1 MSRLFAPAEDAP
13 DPNLDLRSGLTIGPA
28 GAGRPISQFAISSLT
43 LLALELT
50 SDPFEALRSTG
61 CCFNP
66 SSSSNSLPSGLP
78 LCLNP
83 LSNDPV
89 ADMTGAVRDL
99 SATFFRT
106 SSVRDLGGK
115 TFRTSSSS
123 SSSSNSLQLSL
134 LELKTNK
141 TEI

>member
-1 MSRLFAPAEDAP
+1 
-13 DPNLDLRSGLTIGPA
+13 
-28 GAGRPISQFAISSLT
+28 
-43 LLALELT
+43 
-50 SDPFEALRSTG
+50 
-61 CCFNP
+61 
-66 SSSSNSLPSGLP
+66 
-78 LCLNP
+78 